1 MDSTEK
7 PNAPLHVLMATPPG
21 EEHLYNARVK
31 RDFISRRA
39 AAYNI
44 NTNPKSVWANVKQVE
59 RALIRC
65 CELPDEMSDDDP
77 TLNAPFSSV
86 RNGGC
91 GYFPLLGGGALDKEM
106 EVQFIG
112 VLAKDCRTLS
122 SRSLALA
129 ILERTL
135 EMHLVETE
143 EALQEL
149 DQKKK
154 EATIADQHQEVTGE
168 DDIDEDNDDNDDEK
182 GTKRRSNQMSKP
194 APKYKRTK
202 RRLNEEDSAQPE
214 KESSKSKYEKCGR
227 LEQFFAGG
235 GLKILNRWLEEGLE
249 DEIVIDKSSGELTL
263 QKSSTRALILPICR
277 FLERIPFDKD
287 CVLDS
292 KINKRI
298 RSIEKK
304 IDFFLKG
311 RESDE
316 HDKEDLEGW
325 TTEPTTNDID
335 GLLAVKDAV
344 KNLKKAW
351 QENNKQKGDGFRD
364 PFKDL
369 LGILRDRLGAVSEY
383 EAGNAARPD
392 WMVTAEDDRKTP
404 KKSRA
409 ELAAKERLMEVKIEN
424 ERTQARRKALE
435 EARREHVERLKQL
448 REKMQAR
455 NIAVEKKASGKRI
468 KWKDGSISKNLR
480 DRKRLEEVYVF
491 NTLTPANKE
500 ITHIVEGEEPSRTAF
515 TDSRTFE
522 SEEQTEEDVD
532 ADGTID
538 LSCWD

>member
-1 MDSTEK
+1 MDSAAK
-7 PNAPLHVLMATPPG
+7 PTAPLHVLMATPPG
-21 EEHLYNARVK
+21 EEHLFNARVK

-59 RALIRC
+59 RSLIRC

-77 TLNAPFSSV
+77 TLNAPFTSV
-86 RNGGC
+86 KNGGC

-106 EVQFIG
+106 EVEFIG
-112 VLAKDCRTLS
+112 ILAKDCRTLS

-143 EALQEL
+143 ENLQEL
-149 DQKKK
+149 QQKKR
-154 EATIADQHQEVTGE
+154 EILTADQQQQEMG
-168 DDIDEDNDDNDDEK
+168 DDGIDDENDDNDDETGQK
-182 GTKRRSNQMSKP
+182 LRSNRLSKP

-202 RRLNEEDSAQPE
+202 RKLNEDDSVQPE
-214 KESSKSKYEKCGR
+214 KDSTKSNYEKWGR

-235 GLKILNRWLEEGLE
+235 GLKILNRWLEEGLD
-249 DEIVIDKSSGELTL
+249 DEIVKDKSSGELIV

-287 CVLDS
+287 YVLDS

-298 RSIEKK
+298 RTIEKK
-304 IDFFLKG
+304 IESFLKA
-311 RESDE
+311 RAVDA
-316 HDKEDLEGW
+316 HDVEDLEGW
-325 TTEPTTNDID
+325 TTEPTAKDTD
-335 GLLAVKDAV
+335 GLRAVEDAI

-369 LGILRDRLGAVSEY
+369 VGMLRERLGAVAQY
-383 EAGNAARPD
+383 EAGSAPRPD
-392 WMVTAEDDRKTP
+392 WMVTAEDERKTP

-424 ERTQARRKALE
+424 ERTEARRKELE
-435 EARREHVERLKQL
+435 EARKEHVERLKQL
-448 REKMQAR
+448 REMMQAR
-455 NIAVEKKASGKRI
+455 TMAVEKKASGKRI
-468 KWKDGSISKNLR
+468 KWKDGSISKNHR
-480 DRKRLEEVYVF
+480 DRSRLEEVFEY
-491 NTLTPANKE
+491 NNMTPANKE
-500 ITHIVEGEEPSRTAF
+500 INDIVQRENEPSKTMLI
-515 TDSRTFE
+515 D
-522 SEEQTEEDVD
+522 EDVD

-538 LSCWD
+538 LSLD